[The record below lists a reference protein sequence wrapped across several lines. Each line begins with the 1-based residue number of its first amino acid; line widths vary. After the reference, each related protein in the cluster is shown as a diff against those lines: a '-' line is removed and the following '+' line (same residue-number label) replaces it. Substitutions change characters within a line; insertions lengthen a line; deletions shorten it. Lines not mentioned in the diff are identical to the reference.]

1 MSEHRADQG
10 TAYELERVRSE
21 RDLFLRLLELGSR
34 DDLQGFLEQ
43 ALGSV
48 LELADAEKGY
58 LELHDEAGNGPRWW
72 IAVGC
77 SDDEIEG
84 IRDAISRGIIAQA
97 VASGRT
103 VATASAVT
111 DPRFQGYQSVQVN
124 RIEAV
129 LCSPIGGEQPVGVLY
144 LQGRRREGPFDAGD
158 QRRAELFARHLAPL
172 VDRVVA
178 RQDARERSDPTLP
191 WREQLVADNL
201 VGRGPAMADVLRT
214 VAMVAPLDIGVLIT
228 GPTGTG
234 KTEVAR
240 AIHRNSPRRDGPL
253 VELNCAAIPE
263 TLVESELFGAAA
275 GAATGVTRNM
285 DGKVAAAEGGT
296 LFLDEVGELP
306 LGSQAKLLELIH
318 DRQYFR
324 LGSNRKRAADIRI
337 VAATNRDLTQAVKDG
352 EFREDLYFRLAV
364 LPIRLPA
371 LSERPE
377 DVPLLAEH
385 LLERSLLRHR
395 LPRLELSRAANVA
408 LAAAE
413 WPGNVRE
420 LANALERAAVL
431 AAGEGL
437 AAVAPRHLFPGAVA
451 PPEADGTLTFQE
463 ATRRYQA
470 QLIERT
476 LDEAGW
482 NVSEAARRL
491 DLARSYLYDLIKA
504 HGLQRG

>member
-1 MSEHRADQG
+1 MKIDDKNVVSAV
-10 TAYELERVRSE
+10 ALERLRTE
-21 RDLFLRLLELGSR
+21 RDLFLRLLELDGR
-34 DDLQGFLEQ
+34 DDPRVFLEE
-43 ALGSV
+43 ALQLV

-58 LELHDEAGNGPRWW
+58 LELHDETGDQPRWW

-77 SDDEIEG
+77 SDAEIEG

-111 DPRFQGYQSVQVN
+111 DPRFQAYQSVQVN

-129 LCSPIGGEQPVGVLY
+129 LCSPVGGEQPLGVLY
-144 LQGRRREGPFDAGD
+144 LQGRRREGPFDAED

-172 VDRVVA
+172 VDRVLA
-178 RQDARERSDPTLP
+178 RQDARERSDPTRP

-214 VAMVAPLDIGVLIT
+214 VALVAPLDIGVLIT

-240 AIHRNSPRRDGPL
+240 AIHRNSPRCDGPL

-275 GAATGVTRNM
+275 GAATGVTRRM

-306 LGSQAKLLELIH
+306 LASQAKLLELIH
-318 DRQYFR
+318 SRRYFR
-324 LGSNRKRAADIRI
+324 LGSNRKLDADIRI
-337 VAATNRDLTQAVKDG
+337 VAATNLDLAKAVADG
-352 EFREDLYFRLAV
+352 GFREDLYFRLAV

-371 LSERPE
+371 LAERPE
-377 DVPLLAEH
+377 DIPLLAPH
-385 LLERSLLRHR
+385 LLERSLQRHR
-395 LPRLELSRAANVA
+395 LPRMGLSPTSVVA
-408 LAAAE
+408 LTAAE
-413 WPGNVRE
+413 WSGNVRE

-431 AAGEGL
+431 AAGDGSATVE
-437 AAVAPRHLFPGAVA
+437 PRHLFPGAVLPA
-451 PPEADGTLTFQE
+451 ETGEQFTFQE
-463 ATRRYQA
+463 ATRRFQA
-470 QLIERT
+470 QLVRQT
-476 LDEAGW
+476 LEDTGW
-482 NVSEAARRL
+482 NVSETARRL

-504 HGLQRG
+504 HGLQRS